1 MTRNTLQRIITG
13 IVVISVL
20 MGGIIAFRA
29 IGTQLGQQPNIITGL
44 PRSAINY
51 NHGTINIEGNAG
63 FTGGNGVISGSG
75 TFQSPFLI
83 ANWIINAAAADGIYI
98 NNTNAYVI
106 IQNCTVE
113 NGLKY

>member
-1 MTRNTLQRIITG
+1 M
-13 IVVISVL
+13 
-20 MGGIIAFRA
+20 
-29 IGTQLGQQPNIITGL
+29 
-44 PRSAINY
+44 
-51 NHGTINIEGNAG
+51 
-63 FTGGNGVISGSG
+63 GGNGVISGSG

-113 NGLKY
+113 NGLVLTLMGSI